1 MYTRAGRTH
10 TAHKAGHKT
19 ALRWQGDA
27 GLRLQRTA
35 LIERQRCLERSWLK
49 LRTECIQ
56 TKAVKAIGLVL
67 RCCGSVHASCAQCSA
82 PHTLQIYTVMHTHT
96 HTHCEYQG
104 ASRPILRPSAR
115 KSTRTETHIHTH
127 TAWLSQI
134 TCSDHYDSVVM

>member
-35 LIERQRCLERSWLK
+35 PIERQRCLERSWLK

-96 HTHCEYQG
+96 HTHT
-104 ASRPILRPSAR
+104 ASIKGRAGPSCALLRGKAR
-115 KSTRTETHIHTH
+115 GQKRTYTH
-127 TAWLSQI
+127 TQPGYPRSRAQI
-134 TCSDHYDSVVM
+134 TTIA